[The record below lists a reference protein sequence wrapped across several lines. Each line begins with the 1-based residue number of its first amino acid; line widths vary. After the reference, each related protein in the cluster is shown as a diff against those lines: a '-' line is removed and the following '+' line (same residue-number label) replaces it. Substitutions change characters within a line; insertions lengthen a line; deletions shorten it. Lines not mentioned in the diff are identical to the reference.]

1 MKKKRS
7 ASARPKGSNR
17 LKPADPASRVARWYP
32 ELRGMAARRRRQEH
46 AHDTFQTTDLL
57 HETYVRLAE
66 NGPKH
71 YANRAHFFGSA
82 KRAMNA
88 AFVDHFRRRN
98 AKKRG
103 RDYPKVPL
111 DEAAAVGHSAGSY
124 DALDEALCRLHAMD
138 PRLAQIVECRF
149 FVGLSTAEI
158 SARVRRSPSAVRR
171 DCAIARAWLRT
182 QLANAG

>member
-1 MKKKRS
+1 MKKKQS
-7 ASARPKGSNR
+7 ATAKPKR
-17 LKPADPASRVARWYP
+17 LTRAKPADPAARVARWYP
-32 ELRGMAARRRRQEH
+32 ELRGMAAHRRRQEH

-103 RDYPKVPL
+103 RDYPRVPL
-111 DEAAAVGHSAGSY
+111 DEAAAVGHSGGSY
-124 DALDEALCRLHAMD
+124 DVLHEALGRLQTMD
-138 PRLAQIVECRF
+138 PRLAQIVEFRF

-158 SARVRRSPSAVRR
+158 SARVRLSPSAVRR
-171 DCAIARAWLRT
+171 DCAIAKAWLRT
-182 QLANAG
+182 QLVSAA